1 MRLRKRSSA
10 ARLRNVVA
18 ENEPLHVARTVHV
31 PRASWQDEY
40 TQYSSSQS
48 ASVSQSRHL
57 QGADLTTRSC
67 HSLRHFFITE
77 LCRRGAPTMVVK
89 QLAGHAELSTT
100 QRYAHM
106 VASDLGAAIALFA
119 GPATGKVR

>member
-1 MRLRKRSSA
+1 VGL
-10 ARLRNVVA
+10 NGW
-18 ENEPLHVARTVHV
+18 TF
-31 PRASWQDEY
+31 
-40 TQYSSSQS
+40 
-48 ASVSQSRHL
+48 
-57 QGADLTTRSC
+57 

-106 VASDLGAAIALFA
+106 VASDLGAAIALF
-119 GPATGKVR
+119 GRSKTQ